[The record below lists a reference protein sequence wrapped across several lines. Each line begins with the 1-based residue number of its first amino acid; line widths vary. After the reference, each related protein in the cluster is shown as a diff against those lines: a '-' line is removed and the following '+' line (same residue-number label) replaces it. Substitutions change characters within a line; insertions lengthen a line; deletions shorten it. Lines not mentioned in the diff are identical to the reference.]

1 MKQTYFDMLSR
12 LRAIRDNLYLTEAV
26 TDEHW
31 IHAKIS
37 SIESLLEKLGHDI
50 EEIEPVEANDEL
62 F

>member
-1 MKQTYFDMLSR
+1 MLSR